1 METRCNVLIFRRCPQ
16 TFVEPAEVAG
26 LASERAVPEF
36 DIVFQG
42 LSVLEA
48 FVDTSD
54 ASDLHVVFESVHG
67 VTFRRIRP
75 AQTQKNKT
83 FDRRNMKIEKAY

>member
-1 METRCNVLIFRRCPQ
+1 MQCFDFPNV
-16 TFVEPAEVAG
+16 PADVCG
-26 LASERAVPEF
+26 TSRASERAVPEF

-48 FVDTSD
+48 YVDTSG

-67 VTFRRIRP
+67 VTLRRIRP